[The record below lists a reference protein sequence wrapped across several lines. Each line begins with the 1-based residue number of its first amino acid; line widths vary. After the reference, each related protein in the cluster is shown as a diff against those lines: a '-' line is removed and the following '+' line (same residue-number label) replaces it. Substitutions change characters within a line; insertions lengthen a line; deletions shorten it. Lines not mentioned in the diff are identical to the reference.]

1 MQCTQTQCNVHKLSA
16 VYTNSMQC
24 TQTEC
29 SVQKLSS
36 VYTNFSASYRSQVQ
50 LSTSHD
56 ESVGNGEAEVAVD
69 VVKAAGH

>member
-1 MQCTQTQCNVHKLSA
+1 
-16 VYTNSMQC
+16 MQC

-36 VYTNFSASYRSQVQ
+36 VYTNFSASYRSPVQ

-56 ESVGNGEAEVAVD
+56 ESVGNGEAEVAMD
-69 VVKAAGH
+69 VVKAGGH